1 MTDETF
7 VCLSRGWCE
16 HLAKLSGNA
25 VKLYNWF
32 LIKARFCGPDKG
44 KVPASFR
51 EIALGLGLH
60 FQSVHRAAKE
70 LRPRY
75 ITWEAAKNQ
84 HGVTIFTV
92 QRYKAI
98 EDFAVSRR
106 AKSTLTAD
114 RQHVDSTPPN
124 PNKQQELLTPNKED
138 KVGEVAVATPATLL
152 GEEWEIFGVERPIGP
167 PNFQRF
173 WKSIYEHRNR
183 QPLSE
188 LMEDCIQGW
197 QATGSDERPQFVPRP
212 FYAVKR
218 EVEKRERHEAEQGQE
233 REMVKARIPA

>member
-25 VKLYNWF
+25 VKLYNWL
-32 LIKARFCGPDKG
+32 LIKAKFSGPDKG
-44 KVPASFR
+44 KVAASFR
-51 EIALGLGLH
+51 DIGMELRVH
-60 FQSVHRAAKE
+60 FQTAYKAAQE

-75 ITWEAAKNQ
+75 ITWEPAKNQ
-84 HGVTIFTV
+84 YGVTVFTV
-92 QRYKAI
+92 SRYKAI

-106 AKSTLTAD
+106 AKSRLTAD

-124 PNKQQELLTPNKED
+124 QHKQQELLAPKKGD
-138 KVGEVAVATPATLL
+138 KVGEEAVATPSTLL
-152 GEEWEIFGVERPIGP
+152 GEEWKIFGVERPIGP

-173 WKSIYEHRNR
+173 CKSNYEHRNR

-188 LMEDCIQGW
+188 LKEDCIQGW

-212 FYAVKR
+212 FYVVKR
-218 EVEKRERHEAEQGQE
+218 EVEKRERQETAQGQE
-233 REMVKARIPA
+233 REMVRA